1 MIATPDLLLE
11 NENLRS
17 ELLSKQSQIQQQLL
31 RITKLEHQLEQLL
44 RHIYG
49 QKSEKFPVDP
59 QQIKL
64 GLEMPVAEAP
74 EKKKETITY
83 ERTKRSSES
92 NHKGRLALPEHLP
105 RVDEIIPPLE
115 DVTGLKVIGQE
126 ITERLECDPGK
137 LFVTRFIRYKYAKEN
152 NEGVIIADL
161 PSSPIEKG
169 RAGASVLALVVVQ
182 KYVDHLPLYRQI
194 EQFKRMGVA
203 IPSSTMSDWV
213 KAGAELIAPLYQTLV
228 KKILQ
233 SHYLQ
238 VDETRIQ
245 VMDRDE
251 KARPNNLS
259 GRAKTHRGWY
269 WTYRDPLT
277 GLVFFDY
284 HESRGR
290 AGPSEMLKDFN
301 GYLQTDGYEV
311 YNRFDKK
318 QITHVHCMAHARR
331 YFEQAL
337 DNDRELA
344 SHALKEIQNLYAVE
358 KHCRENNYDI
368 FQRLDLRQEKSVPV
382 LQSIHLWLKE
392 KITVVTPSSAIGKAI
407 RYALPRWERLMLYAY
422 DGRLEID
429 NNLVENSIRPIAI
442 GRKNYLF
449 AGSHQS
455 AQNAAMFYS
464 LLGTCKLKG
473 VEPFSWLKNI
483 FEVLPDYKAN
493 RLEELLP

>member
-1 MIATPDLLLE
+1 M
-11 NENLRS
+11 S
-17 ELLSKQSQIQQQLL
+17 
-31 RITKLEHQLEQLL
+31 
-44 RHIYG
+44 
-49 QKSEKFPVDP
+49 
-59 QQIKL
+59 L
-64 GLEMPVAEAP
+64 GLELPVIEEP
-74 EKKKETITY
+74 ENKKETITY
-83 ERTKRSSES
+83 EREKPSVKS
-92 NHKGRLALPEHLP
+92 NHKGRLKIPDHLP
-105 RVDEIIPPLE
+105 RVDRIIAPLQ
-115 DVTGLKVIGQE
+115 DITGLNKIGEE

-137 LFVTRFIRYKYAKEN
+137 LFVTRYIRYKYAKEN

-169 RAGASVLALVVVQ
+169 KAGSSVLALVIVQ

-194 EQFKRMGVA
+194 EQFKRMGIS
-203 IPSSTMSDWV
+203 IPSSTMSDWI
-213 KAGAELIAPLYQTLV
+213 KTGAQLITPLYEALV

-245 VMDRDE
+245 VLDRDE
-251 KARPNNLS
+251 KVHPNNLQ

-269 WTYRDPLT
+269 WTYRDPLS

-290 AGPSEMLKDFN
+290 AGPSQVLKDFD

-311 YNRFDKK
+311 YNQFDKK
-318 QITHVHCMAHARR
+318 QITHVLCMAHARR

-337 DNDRELA
+337 DNDNELA
-344 SHALKEIQNLYAVE
+344 SHTLKEIQKLYAVE
-358 KHCRENNYDI
+358 KHCREDNCDI
-368 FQRLDLRQEKSVPV
+368 FQRLDMRQEKSVPV
-382 LQSIHLWLKE
+382 LQSMHQWLKE
-392 KITVVTPSSAIGKAI
+392 KVTQVTPSSAMGKAI
-407 RYALPRWERLMLYAY
+407 SYALPRWERLMLYAH

-449 AGSHQS
+449 AGSHAS

-473 VEPFSWLKNI
+473 IEPFQWLKNI

>member
-11 NENLRS
+11 VEKLRS
-17 ELLSKQSQIQQQLL
+17 ENHQKDL
-31 RITKLEHQLEQLL
+31 RITKLEHQLNQLL

-49 QKSEKFPVDP
+49 HKSEKFPVDP

-64 GLEMPVAEAP
+64 GLEMPVVEAV

-83 ERTKRSSES
+83 QRTKPSSNN
-92 NHKGRLALPEHLP
+92 NHKGRLVLPEHLP
-105 RVDEIIPPLE
+105 RVDQIILPLE
-115 DVTGLKVIGQE
+115 DVTGLKKIGEE

-152 NEGVIIADL
+152 NDGIIIADL

-169 RAGASVLALVVVQ
+169 KAGASILALIIIQ

-194 EQFKRMGVA
+194 EQFKRMGID
-203 IPSSTMSDWV
+203 IPSSTMNDWV
-213 KAGAELIAPLYQTLV
+213 RTGAELIAPLYQTLV
-228 KKILQ
+228 NRILQ

-318 QITHVHCMAHARR
+318 QITHIHCMAHARR

-344 SHALKEIQNLYAVE
+344 SHALKEIQKLYAVE
-358 KHCRENNYDI
+358 KYCRENNYDI
-368 FQRLDLRQEKSVPV
+368 FQRLDLRQEKSVAV

-407 RYALPRWERLMLYAY
+407 SYALPRWERLMLFAY

-449 AGSHQS
+449 AGSHES
-455 AQNAAMFYS
+455 AKNAAMFYS

-473 VEPFSWLKNI
+473 IEPFSWLKSI
-483 FEVLPDYKAN
+483 FEILPDYKAN

>member
-1 MIATPDLLLE
+1 MIDSAISSLEKPELLE
-11 NENLRS
+11 LIS
-17 ELLSKQSQIQQQLL
+17 QQQSQIQ
-31 RITKLEHQLEQLL
+31 KLQHQLEQLL

-49 QKSEKFPVDP
+49 QKSEKYISNSSSSQMSLGFELPVIP
-59 QQIKL
+59 
-64 GLEMPVAEAP
+64 ER

-83 ERTKRSSES
+83 EREKRTIES
-92 NHKGRLALPEHLP
+92 NHKGRIAFPEHLL
-105 RVDEIIPPLE
+105 RVDEIAKPKE

-137 LFVTRFIRYKYAKEN
+137 LFVRRIIRYKYAKAN

-169 RAGASVLALVVVQ
+169 KIGASVLALIIIQ

-194 EQFKRMGVA
+194 EQFKRMGITIA
-203 IPSSTMSDWV
+203 SSTMSDWI
-213 KAGAELIAPLYQTLV
+213 KTGAELITPLYEALV

-245 VMDRDE
+245 VLDRDE
-251 KARPNNLS
+251 KIHPNKLQ

-269 WTYRDPLT
+269 WTYRDPLSE
-277 GLVFFDY
+277 LVLFDY

-290 AGPSEMLKDFN
+290 AGPAEVLKDFN

-311 YNRFDKK
+311 YNQFEKK
-318 QITHVHCMAHARR
+318 YVTHILCMAHARR

-337 DNDRELA
+337 SNDKEL
-344 SHALKEIQNLYAVE
+344 SEYALNEIQKLYAVE
-358 KHCRENNYDI
+358 KYCRENNLSVYD
-368 FQRLDLRQEKSVPV
+368 RLDLRQEKSVPV
-382 LQSIHLWLKE
+382 LEQLYQWLKE
-392 KITVVTPSSAIGKAI
+392 TVVQVTPTSAIGKAI
-407 RYALPRWERLMLYAY
+407 SYALPRWERLMLYAH

-449 AGSHQS
+449 AGSHEA

-473 VEPFSWLKNI
+473 IEPFQWLKNL
-483 FEVLPDYKAN
+483 FTVLPDWKAN